1 MDVACFCEPEQY
13 DVKKDE
19 ISKMLQNG
27 NYPDTNNPLNRI
39 EGEYGLCYKK
49 DNDGNVIFPD
59 TSKASVTVTG
69 NTGCLSLN
77 QSFKG
82 NATIQGDVSY
92 CALYKDAE
100 FLKKWL
106 GRWQWQY
113 ENSTYQPEEVYYCA
127 IPKAGEVITNGQFSD
142 KVKEL
147 AGLVGASVYEGTYFA
162 HTENEITNGDSKEKV
177 AGTTAVINDST
188 MQLQVSKKSG
198 PESDTYPLVRK
209 ATDEAERFLYELT
222 YFCYRRFSIVGS
234 RLFVV
239 RHG

>member
-27 NYPDTNNPLNRI
+27 NYPDTNNPLNRM

-59 TSKASVTVTG
+59 TSK
-69 NTGCLSLN
+69 
-77 QSFKG
+77 
-82 NATIQGDVSY
+82 
-92 CALYKDAE
+92 
-100 FLKKWL
+100 
-106 GRWQWQY
+106 
-113 ENSTYQPEEVYYCA
+113 
-127 IPKAGEVITNGQFSD
+127 
-142 KVKEL
+142 
-147 AGLVGASVYEGTYFA
+147 ASVYEGTYFA